1 MIKYNTLGE
10 LLISYRSYNKLSQI
24 DFATIINVDKRTIQ
38 RWENNHS
45 LIKPEKIKSIVLES
59 LMPYQLL
66 NNLNAEVAIPTFYN
80 FKTRKYSLDKRN
92 KHLPRALWL
101 KDEIDIKTVNLRTI
115 DLDIDRKYIN
125 QFMSSQM
132 RKVGYYNADLIKTA
146 VELLPELNFISNS
159 KLGYYTGHC
168 IILPL
173 KAAVYE
179 KLKNKEL
186 TNKDIR
192 ATDLTNYKLLE
203 KPIFYEYDV
212 YGDCNDT
219 IFYLAA
225 HYYRFFRDTKNKNYI
240 CGGYTESEDVYSLD
254 LELGMDIIWE
264 DTELQKDL
272 DLKVPPRFVEGNFN
286 NFLASSSSKKT
297 RVN

>member
-10 LLISYRSYNKLSQI
+10 LLISYRSYNKLTQF
-24 DFATIINVDKRTIQ
+24 DFASKIDVDLRTVQ
-38 RWENNHS
+38 RWEKNHT
-45 LIKPEKIKSIVLES
+45 LIKPEKIKSIVLET
-59 LMPYQLL
+59 LMPYQIL
-66 NNLNAEVAIPTFYN
+66 NNLNAEVAIPTYYD

-101 KDEIDIKTVNLRTI
+101 KDEIEIKTVNLRTI
-115 DLDIDRKYIN
+115 DLDIDLKYIN

-132 RKVGYYNADLIKTA
+132 RKVGYYNADLIKAA
-146 VELLPELNFISNS
+146 VELVPELNFISNS
-159 KLGYYTGHC
+159 KSGYYTGHC

-173 KAAVYE
+173 RVAIYE

-186 TNKDIR
+186 TNKDLR
-192 ATDLTNYKLLE
+192 ASDLTNYKLLE
-203 KPIFYEYDV
+203 QPIFYEYDV

-225 HYYRFFRDTKNKNYI
+225 QYYRFFRDTKNKNYI

-254 LELGMDIIWE
+254 LELGMNIIWE
-264 DTELQKDL
+264 DTVLQKDL
-272 DLKVPPRFVEGNFN
+272 GLKVPPRFVEGNFN
-286 NFLASSSSKKT
+286 AFLASSSLKKQS
-297 RVN
+297 